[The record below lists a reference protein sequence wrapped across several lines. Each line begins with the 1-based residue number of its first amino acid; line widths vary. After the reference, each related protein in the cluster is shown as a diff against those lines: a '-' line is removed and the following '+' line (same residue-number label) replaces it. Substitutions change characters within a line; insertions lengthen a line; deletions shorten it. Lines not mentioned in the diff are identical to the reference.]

1 MKKLILFFLALLS
14 LESIA
19 QSTLIQPG
27 VVTPLMT
34 TAQRTAIA
42 SPVNGMLVFDTNTQ
56 SYWFRQSGAWVELP
70 KGGSTSNY
78 WSLTGAVG
86 NEIRN
91 TNSGGFWSANASIVG
106 GASPTVAPPV
116 SGSGTR
122 MMWIPGMSAFRAG
135 TVNSTQWDNGS
146 IGKWSTAFGQNTTA
160 SGDNSFAIGNLSSAT
175 GTTSFAMGD
184 NVSASFNN
192 SMALGTSISTT
203 AANQFT
209 ARFTGGVYYYAG
221 VGSYGVA
228 LFPNAN
234 GWSSLSDSTKKENF
248 IAANGE
254 DILKAVSQM
263 RVGTWNY
270 KGQNPKLF
278 RHWGVMAQDFHKHFG
293 KDRIGSLGNETTI
306 NSPDFDGVV
315 FAAVKALEERTRKT
329 NDDVAIIRKE
339 MEKLEEIIEELQD
352 DNKDLRNELKKLS
365 NP

>member
-1 MKKLILFFLALLS
+1 MKKLIFYFFAIIS
-14 LESIA
+14 IESIA

-42 SPVNGMLVFDTNTQ
+42 SPVNGMLIFDTNTQ

-86 NEIRN
+86 NEISN
-91 TNSGGFWSANASIVG
+91 TNSGGFWSANASIVTTVSS
-106 GASPTVAPPV
+106 AVAPPV
-116 SGSGTR
+116 SGAGTR
-122 MMWIPGMSAFRAG
+122 LMWIPGMSAFRAG
-135 TVNSTQWDNGS
+135 TVNSTQWNSGS

-160 SGDNSFAIGNLSSAT
+160 SGNNSFASGE
-175 GTTSFAMGD
+175 
-184 NVSASFNN
+184 SASAVHNN
-192 SMALGTSISTT
+192 SMAIGTNVSTT
-203 AANQFT
+203 AANQL
-209 ARFTGGVYYYAG
+209 AGRFSGGVLFYSGTGG
-221 VGSYGVA
+221 YGVI
-228 LFPNAN
+228 LNPNSN

-248 IAANGE
+248 IAAKGE

-270 KGQNPKLF
+270 KGQNPKLY

-293 KDRIGSLGNETTI
+293 KDKIGSLGNETTI

-352 DNKDLRNELKKLS
+352 DNKELRNELKKLS